1 MVNIMTTQEKQ
12 KIIDLIREFCIAYEN
27 EVHKNFSIDD
37 EYKTPQFYKL
47 EKELIKN
54 VENL

>member
-1 MVNIMTTQEKQ
+1 MTTQEKQ